1 MDQKKKIRCFEMQDL
16 FKFMVCLCLVLKSL
30 VKMFTFYKPNIYQIF
45 TVCVYTQNTLL
56 GF

>member
-1 MDQKKKIRCFEMQDL
+1 MQDL

-45 TVCVYTQNTLL
+45 TVCVYTHNTLL